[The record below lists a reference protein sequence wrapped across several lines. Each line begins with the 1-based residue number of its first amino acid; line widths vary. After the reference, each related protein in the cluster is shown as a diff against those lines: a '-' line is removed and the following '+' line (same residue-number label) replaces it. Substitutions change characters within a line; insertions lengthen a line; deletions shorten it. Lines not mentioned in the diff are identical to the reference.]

1 MSDQPNEK
9 DQNRDGGPAY
19 TPAHPIKRIVA
30 WVGIVYMVC
39 LVGLN
44 LYPFFH
50 GGDYLTGVAPLFA
63 CPGIAGLLAIALWS
77 LRQKD
82 TTYSKK
88 ASMAVLALVCVVGLI
103 VSLALGIPPLME
115 GLVG

>member
-1 MSDQPNEK
+1 MTDRPDNNT
-9 DQNRDGGPAY
+9 NREEREPYVPAS
-19 TPAHPIKRIVA
+19 PVKRIMA
-30 WVGIVYMVC
+30 WVGIVYMVGF
-39 LVGLN
+39 VILN
-44 LYPFFH
+44 IYPFFNQ
-50 GGDYLTGVAPLFA
+50 GNYLTGIAPLFA

-82 TTYSKK
+82 ATYSKK

-103 VSLALGIPPLME
+103 VSLALGIPPLVE

>member
-9 DQNRDGGPAY
+9 DQDRDGGPAY

-30 WVGIVYMVC
+30 WVGIVCIVC
-39 LVGLN
+39 VLGLK

-50 GGDYLTGVAPLFA
+50 GGDYLSEVAPLFA
-63 CPGIAGLLAIALWS
+63 CPGIAGLLAIGLCS

-82 TTYSKK
+82 APYSKK

-103 VSLALGIPPLME
+103 VSLALGIPPVME
-115 GLVG
+115 GVVG